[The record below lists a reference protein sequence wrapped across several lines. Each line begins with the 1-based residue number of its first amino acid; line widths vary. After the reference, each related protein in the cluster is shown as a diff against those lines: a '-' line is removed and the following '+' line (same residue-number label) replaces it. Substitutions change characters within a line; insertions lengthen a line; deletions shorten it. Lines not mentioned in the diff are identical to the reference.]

1 MISRIAF
8 FLSGHGFGHGV
19 RNAALIE
26 ALPPGVEVT
35 LFTSLP
41 EAFFREELRRPWNL
55 VPCEIDCGCLQSS
68 TVEVDVDATLARY
81 AEIESRRDEHA
92 DRLVPLLREARP
104 DLVIGDIPPLAFPIA
119 KAAGIPSW
127 SLCNFTWLDI
137 YRPYVESRSRYLDM
151 LRRMEEDYA
160 LADRRLSLHPSM
172 DGEAMRGAEDAGML
186 CRPGIDRRAEFA
198 ERFGL
203 DPGKKWALVYVGSYG
218 LEGVAWGNLAR
229 YPGWEFMGLYP
240 LEGAPSNYR
249 LIRKDPGFRYA
260 DLTASCDLVLGKLGY
275 GLVTECLSQAKP
287 VLFLGRRDFDEFR
300 MLKDLVEREGL
311 GREISLEAFLQVD
324 FGEALGE
331 LTAVRRKPR
340 KADGLGRILAKLGFP
355 VSENQVY

>member
-1 MISRIAF
+1 LITRLAF

-26 ALPPGVEVT
+26 ALPREVEVT

-41 EAFFREELRRPWNL
+41 EAFFREELHRPWRL
-55 VPCEIDCGCLQSS
+55 APCEIDCGCLQTS
-68 TVEVDVDATLARY
+68 TVDVDVDATLACY
-81 AEIESRRDEHA
+81 AEIESRREEHA
-92 DRLVPLLREARP
+92 ERLVPLLREARP
-104 DLVIGDIPPLAFPIA
+104 DLVIGDIPPLAFPLA

-137 YRPYVESRSRYLDM
+137 YRPYVESRPRYRDM

-160 LADRRLSLHPSM
+160 QADRRLRLYPYM
-172 DGEAMRGAEDAGML
+172 DGEALKGAEDAGML
-186 CRPGIDRRAEFA
+186 CRPGTDRRAGFA

-203 DPGKKWALVYVGSYG
+203 DPRKKWALVYVGSYG

-229 YPGWEFMGLYP
+229 YSDWEFMGLYP
-240 LEGAPSNYR
+240 LEGAPANYR
-249 LIRKDPGFRYA
+249 LVRKDPSFRYA

-287 VLFLGRRDFDEFR
+287 VLFLGRKDFDEFH
-300 MLKDLVEREGL
+300 MLKSLVEGEGL
-311 GREISLEAFLQVD
+311 GREITLDAFRRVD
-324 FGEALGE
+324 IGDELRM
-331 LTAVRRKPR
+331 LTAMPREPR

-355 VSENQVY
+355 APEYRGN